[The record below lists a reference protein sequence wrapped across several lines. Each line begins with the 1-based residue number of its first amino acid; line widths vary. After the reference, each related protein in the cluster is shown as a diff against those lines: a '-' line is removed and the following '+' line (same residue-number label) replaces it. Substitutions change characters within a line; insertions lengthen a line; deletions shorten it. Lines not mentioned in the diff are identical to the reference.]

1 MYIIMCPP
9 LTAIVDDDF
18 MSDMVQTMQEAQKI
32 VQAKCTK
39 RLKEKDQ
46 NIL

>member
-1 MYIIMCPP
+1 MCPP

-18 MSDMVQTMQEAQKI
+18 MSDMVQMIQEARKK